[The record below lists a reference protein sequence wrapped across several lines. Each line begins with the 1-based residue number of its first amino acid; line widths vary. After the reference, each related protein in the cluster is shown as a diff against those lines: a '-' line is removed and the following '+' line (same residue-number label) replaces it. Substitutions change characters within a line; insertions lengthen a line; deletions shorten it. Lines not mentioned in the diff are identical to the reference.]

1 MTGSGA
7 SLRTEQATSAG
18 GVVYRRT
25 ERGVE
30 FLLCGRTSERLWAL
44 PKGTPEPGE
53 SLEQTALREVREE
66 TGLGVEIEREL
77 GTIDY
82 TFTRPAQGLRFDKTV
97 HHFLLR
103 PDGSGSVERHD
114 HEYDRVAWL
123 PAQEA
128 LRIITHRNE
137 ARVLRRAL
145 DTIEQG
151 EVEETA

>member
-82 TFTRPAQGLRFDKTV
+82 TFTRPAQGLRLDKTV
-97 HHFLLR
+97 HR
-103 PDGSGSVERHD
+103 SEER
-114 HEYDRVAWL
+114 RVGKECKSQCRSRWS
-123 PAQEA
+123 PY
-128 LRIITHRNE
+128 H
-137 ARVLRRAL
+137 
-145 DTIEQG
+145 
-151 EVEETA
+151 